1 MELLVGVVAGALV
14 GSGAAHTHAR
24 VDNGWWI
31 NLLAG
36 ALGGLIGRAMWT
48 DTLLPTFSDN
58 LLAATA
64 VAGSIGGIVIAVGAG
79 VLRHGVAWYLRS
91 KASAASS
98 D

>member
-24 VDNGWWI
+24 VDNGWWL

-36 ALGGLIGRAMWT
+36 ALGGLLGRALWT
-48 DTLLPTFSDN
+48 ESLLSAVSEN

-64 VAGSIGGIVIAVGAG
+64 VAGSIGGVVIAVGAG
-79 VLRHGVAWYLRS
+79 IARHVVAWYLRT
-91 KASAASS
+91 KASATTS

>member
-1 MELLVGVVAGALV
+1 MELIVGVVAGALV

-24 VDNGWWI
+24 VDNGWGI

-36 ALGGLIGRAMWT
+36 ALGGLFGRAMWT
-48 DTLLPTFSDN
+48 GSFLPTVSDN

-64 VAGSIGGIVIAVGAG
+64 VAGSIGGAVIAVGAG
-79 VLRHGVAWYLRS
+79 VARHIVAWYLRS
-91 KASAASS
+91 RASASAA

>member
-1 MELLVGVVAGALV
+1 MELIVGVVAGALV

-24 VDNGWWI
+24 VDNGWWL

-36 ALGGLIGRAMWT
+36 AIGGLLGKALWT
-48 DTLLPTFSDN
+48 DSLVPSFSDN

-64 VAGSIGGIVIAVGAG
+64 VAGSIGGVVIAVGAG
-79 VLRHGVAWYLRS
+79 IARHVVGWYLRT
-91 KASAASS
+91 KAQGPTS